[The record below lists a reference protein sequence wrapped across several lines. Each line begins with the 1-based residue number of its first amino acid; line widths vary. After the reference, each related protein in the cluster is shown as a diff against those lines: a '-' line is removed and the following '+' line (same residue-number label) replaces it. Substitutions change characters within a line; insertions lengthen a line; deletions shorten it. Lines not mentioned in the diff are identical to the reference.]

1 MQDGGGGVV
10 AGGVSSSKACCS
22 SSVHSKDGVMESLC
36 SQKVLE
42 LTVSISS
49 NRSKENLSPS
59 LGGVSRECG
68 GVPPPAFPAV
78 LPYKYLGQGSPGGV
92 LGRPVLLG
100 GGGVSLASGQ
110 EIDPTPAAPPFSG
123 LALPFPQR
131 GLAVC
136 LALPTGG
143 HLT

>member
-10 AGGVSSSKACCS
+10 AGRVSSSKACCS

-42 LTVSISS
+42 LTVSISG

-68 GVPPPAFPAV
+68 GFP
-78 LPYKYLGQGSPGGV
+78 
-92 LGRPVLLG
+92 LLRFQPRYHI
-100 GGGVSLASGQ
+100 STWARAPREAS
-110 EIDPTPAAPPFSG
+110 
-123 LALPFPQR
+123 
-131 GLAVC
+131 
-136 LALPTGG
+136 
-143 HLT
+143 